1 MSATPAPEDPTAT
14 EPLDV
19 LAVGETLLQLT
30 APEGG
35 TLERSPELLVSTA
48 GAESN
53 VASHLARLG
62 HTAGMLTAVGDDPWG
77 RRITLDLV
85 DAGVD
90 VTRIAVFAGAPTGV
104 YTKGRADGRSRVW
117 YHRAGSAASRLGPD
131 DLARAE
137 PLPRLIHT
145 SGIVPALSPT
155 CAALAEQL
163 PGLRQRG
170 ALLSF
175 DVNHRPGL
183 WDAQTAAPVLASLA
197 RRADIV
203 FVGRDEAERL
213 WGRADDTT
221 IRELLPEPTHL
232 VIKDDDRDAVEWH
245 GTVRT
250 TLAPAPV
257 TVREVVGAGDAFA
270 AGWLSAYLG
279 DPSGA
284 AHDRLARGHTVAGLV
299 LASLTDHPEDPSALA
314 RLRPGRAS

>member
-1 MSATPAPEDPTAT
+1 MSTAPAPDAT
-14 EPLDV
+14 TSAGRLDV
-19 LAVGETLLQLT
+19 LAIGETLLQLT

-35 TLERSPELLVSTA
+35 SLERSAELLVSTA

-77 RRITLDLV
+77 RRITLDLA

-90 VTRIAVFAGAPTGV
+90 VSRVAVIADAPTGV

-117 YHRAGSAASRLGPD
+117 YHRAGSAASRLSPD

-137 PLPRLIHT
+137 PMPRLIHT

-155 CAALAEQL
+155 CAALAQQL
-163 PGLRQRG
+163 PGLRERG

-183 WDAQTAAPVLASLA
+183 WDAATAAPVLAALA

-213 WGRADDTT
+213 WGLSDDTAL
-221 IRELLPEPTHL
+221 RELLPEPTHL

-245 GTVRT
+245 GTDRT
-250 TLAPAPV
+250 ALAPAPV

-270 AGWLSAYLG
+270 AGWLSAYLDAPTG
-279 DPSGA
+279 TADQ
-284 AHDRLARGHTVAGLV
+284 RLARGHAVAGLV
-299 LASLTDHPEDPSALA
+299 LASLTDHPEDPAALA
-314 RLRPGRAS
+314 RLRPARTS